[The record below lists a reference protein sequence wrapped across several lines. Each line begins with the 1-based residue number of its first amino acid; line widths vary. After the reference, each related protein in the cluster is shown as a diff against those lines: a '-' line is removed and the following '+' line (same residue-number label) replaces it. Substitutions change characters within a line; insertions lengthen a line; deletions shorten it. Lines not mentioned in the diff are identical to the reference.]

1 MEETRLQFNG
11 ELARFSHFHKR
22 LLEEEQRLFE
32 EKAWRFFTTRT
43 FLADGFP
50 EVSFRMKLIVSSY
63 AAQLLFGFDEINLLH
78 FNTIVI
84 HPAAYISDKLGVLVR
99 GETRS
104 GGTIHLS
111 WLDLAEGHNNNK
123 NGVNLALH
131 EFAHAMDLENMMG
144 PEELHFLD
152 AQSLLAFTKIAE
164 TEIELMRNGKH
175 HFFRKYAASNTREFF
190 AVSVENFFE
199 RSVDMESEVPHVFNA
214 LVRLLNLNPCER
226 IVRVEVE

>member
-1 MEETRLQFNG
+1 MEESRQLFNE
-11 ELARFSHFHKR
+11 ELAKFSHFHKR
-22 LLEEEQRLFE
+22 LLEEEQYLFE
-32 EKAWRFFTTRT
+32 EKAWTFFNTKQ
-43 FLADGFP
+43 FIAEGFP

-63 AAQLLFGFDEINLLH
+63 VAQLLFGFDNINLVH
-78 FNTIVI
+78 FHTIVM
-84 HPAAYISDKLGVLVR
+84 HPSAYISDKLGVLVR

-111 WLDLAEGHNNNK
+111 WLDLAEGHNNHK

-131 EFAHAMDLENMMG
+131 EFTHALDLENMMG
-144 PEELHFLD
+144 PEEIHFMD

-175 HFFRKYAASNTREFF
+175 HFFRQYAASNTREFF

-199 RSVDMESEVPHVFNA
+199 RSVDMERELPHVFES

-226 IVRVEVE
+226 IVRVEA